1 MASIASEMA
10 GTASINLQIAR
21 YEIIA
26 TGDPEAILWALD
38 QFRQAEA
45 WLRLIMAD
53 CDLSSDQVSAESEAV

>member
-1 MASIASEMA
+1 MA
-10 GTASINLQIAR
+10 GTASINLQIAK

-53 CDLSSDQVSAESEAV
+53 CDLSSGQIGAESDAA

>member
-1 MASIASEMA
+1 MASIASEIA
-10 GTASINLQIAR
+10 ETASINLKIAK

-53 CDLSSDQVSAESEAV
+53 YDLSSGQVSAESEAV